1 MDRCPYWV
9 RPRLGGCRLPRPGDE
24 RRLARMGVTLLV
36 SLVESHELNIA
47 WPGGEREF
55 LEAFEEAGIR
65 VRRLP
70 TPDYSAPSLPEALE
84 VLDEAH
90 REIEQGGRVVF
101 HCRGGIGRTGT
112 MLAAYLVLY
121 EGMTLW
127 DALEEL
133 RGYGAKPESPDQV
146 RFLYMLAFGPG
157 GAGRP

>member
-36 SLVESHELNIA
+36 SLVESYELSDA

-55 LEAFEEAGIR
+55 IEAFEEAGIS

-70 TPDYSAPSLPEALE
+70 TPDYGAPSLREALE
-84 VLDEAH
+84 VLEEV
-90 REIEQGGRVVF
+90 REEVEWGGKVVF

-121 EGMTLW
+121 EGMSLW

-133 RGYGAKPESPDQV
+133 SGYGARPESPEQV
-146 RFLYMLAFGPG
+146 RFLYMLAFGPQGKG
-157 GAGRP
+157 GG